1 MKAKKYLVSSSFT
14 VVVAYGDT
22 SGLNESEELSFL
34 NWEQSLPAGSYYVVS
49 DGESM
54 PWGKCEITGV
64 MGDLIEVSVFPNR
77 RPRDTGEDF
86 IYDDQGMPWLFDE
99 A

>member
-1 MKAKKYLVSSSFT
+1 MKAKKYLVSSSYA

-34 NWEQSLPAGSYYVVS
+34 NWEQSLPQGSYYVIS

-54 PWGKCEITGV
+54 PWGRCAITGV
-64 MGDLIEVSVFPNR
+64 MGDLIEVSVFPAR
-77 RPRDTGEDF
+77 KPRDTGEDF
-86 IYDDQGMPWLFDE
+86 WYDDQGMPWLFDE

>member
-1 MKAKKYLVSSSFT
+1 MKAKKYLVSSAFA

-22 SGLNESEELSFL
+22 TALNESEELSFL

-54 PWGKCEITGV
+54 PWGRCAITGLD
-64 MGDLIEVSVFPNR
+64 GDLIEVTDFPAR

-86 IYDDQGMPWLFDE
+86 MYDDDGMPWLFDE
-99 A
+99 L

>member
-1 MKAKKYLVSSSFT
+1 MKVKKYLVAEAFA

-34 NWEQSLPAGSYYVVS
+34 NWEQSLPVGSYYAIT

-54 PWGKCEITGV
+54 PWGKCQITGLD
-64 MGDLIEVSVFPNR
+64 GDLIEVSVFPSSAR
-77 RPRDTGEDF
+77 SPRDTGEDF
-86 IYDDQGMPWLFDE
+86 IYDEEGMPWLFD
-99 A
+99 